1 MVLRNSLKALDAL
14 LHPTAVF
21 MLLMLMAVR
30 AFAGSVALA
39 WDPVSSPALA
49 GYVVYY
55 GPTAGS
61 YTSKIDVGNTTVRT
75 VPNLTDGGTYHF
87 AVTAYDASHK
97 ETGFSNDV
105 TITLPAGPPVAN
117 FTASTTTGFAPLAM
131 NFINASTGSITTYA
145 WNFGDGTTSTAKAPN
160 HVYSA
165 AGVYT
170 VSLTVTGSG
179 GNNTKTIPNY
189 VSVKVATGSDSAPPT
204 APSTLTAS
212 ASTTSNINL
221 AWKASTDNVGVT
233 SYRIERCLG
242 AGCTSFAQIATASG
256 TTYSNA
262 GLVTGTSYSYRVRAT
277 DAAGNVSAYS
287 NVSTATT
294 YKSTPFTSATALS
307 ATPNPSTSGS
317 IVTFTAT
324 VTGTAPT
331 GSVSFTDNGVAM
343 AGCAAASV
351 TGSGNAR
358 TAVCSTSALA
368 AGSHAIAATYS
379 GDAANT
385 KSSSATL
392 NQVVNGTA
400 GSINVALASNGGVST
415 ASSVNSAGYAVAGV
429 NDNKRSGAGWGSGGG
444 WNDGTP
450 SVFGDWVQIKFNGQK
465 TIDHVVLY
473 TLQDHYTSPV
483 EPTDSMTFNVYGVT
497 DFQVQA
503 WNGAAWVTLGT
514 VSGNNRVKRTVS
526 FTPYTTD
533 RIRVFITGSKDGIWS
548 RVTEIEA
555 WTSTAAPASTNFAL
569 ASNGSVASA
578 SSIHDPGF
586 SASGVID
593 NRRSGAGWGNGGG
606 WNDGTPSV
614 FGDWVQINFNG
625 QKTIDRVVL
634 YTVQDN
640 YQSPVEPTDAMTFS
654 RYGVTDFQVQ
664 GWNGTGWATLA
675 TVTGNRLVKRT
686 VSFTSYKTDRI
697 RIVINASADGV
708 WSRITEIEAWGR

>member
-1 MVLRNSLKALDAL
+1 MVLRNKLKALDAL
-14 LHPTAVF
+14 LHSTAVF
-21 MLLMLMAVR
+21 VLLMLMAVR

-55 GPTAGS
+55 GPIAGS

>member
-30 AFAGSVALA
+30 AFAGSVTLA

-640 YQSPVEPTDAMTFS
+640 YQSPVEPTDVMTFS

>member
-640 YQSPVEPTDAMTFS
+640 YQSPVEPTDVMTFS